1 MTQQIVTWTLQK
13 LESQSFPSPSPVS
26 KKVSAAY
33 SILVL
38 EATSGERIACKTQA
52 VTQSQ
57 TPKEIFAEETSPL
70 CPQPQPPQVFLTPP
84 PAPRVSPPCS
94 DWGSTR
100 RGGCFLGRLP
110 VPRPSPSSAGA
121 DTKHAIAIPC
131 FCTSQLGFLN
141 SSHAPV
147 QQICCF
153 PLPAFLQAWGK
164 GCCGD
169 HLG

>member
-1 MTQQIVTWTLQK
+1 M
-13 LESQSFPSPSPVS
+13 S

-38 EATSGERIACKTQA
+38 EATAGEHIARKTQA

-57 TPKEIFAEETSPL
+57 TPKEIFTEETSPFR
-70 CPQPQPPQVFLTPP
+70 PQPQPPQVFLTPP

-94 DWGSTR
+94 DWCSTR
-100 RGGCFLGRLP
+100 RGGCFPGRLP

-131 FCTSQLGFLN
+131 FCTSQLGFSTLPMHQRSKSAAFPSLLFSRPEAKAAVETTWVKLAQLN
-141 SSHAPV
+141 SV
-147 QQICCF
+147 KQF
-153 PLPAFLQAWGK
+153 
-164 GCCGD
+164 
-169 HLG
+169 